1 MPKNLRMSRYL
12 KKRKIVPLMKTS
24 IGRQR
29 VWPLRHG
36 WWGWTRLASGL
47 MAETGTPA
55 MRTVKERTVRS
66 KAREVTRKVEVRRR
80 RREEGSLEETSCIL
94 VVFEGGARWSKITKG
109 LRRRIS
115 SASAYLTAFYQ
126 D

>member
-1 MPKNLRMSRYL
+1 
-12 KKRKIVPLMKTS
+12 MKTS
-24 IGRQR
+24 IGMQRIWPSRQ
-29 VWPLRHG
+29 G